1 MAQGGTVRSSQE
13 DSGIAALMRLL
24 IIPQRRNNPKY
35 MGLRTSQKRPWWNVS
50 VSCQHLART
59 PDHSVHAPS
68 LTKGRAV
75 TLKFLP
81 HHYASFS
88 LPTLAALLQSS
99 VFSGAM
105 LLPPRLSGFKPP
117 PASSTQHGHH
127 YRVWLPWTLPLTPHY
142 TSQQLKPKKSLN
154 LPTSLFTIRLSAW
167 VWLSWGRHLQH
178 KIPSLLPSADV
189 CLS

>member
-1 MAQGGTVRSSQE
+1 MHVQKGLLLLLATHHPEYPLLPHLHLRSASSMRAPLPLSQLLINTGRGPILPHKKHLSMLMVQGGTLRSSQE

-59 PDHSVHAPS
+59 SDRSVHAPS

-81 HHYASFS
+81 HH
-88 LPTLAALLQSS
+88 
-99 VFSGAM
+99 
-105 LLPPRLSGFKPP
+105 
-117 PASSTQHGHH
+117 
-127 YRVWLPWTLPLTPHY
+127 
-142 TSQQLKPKKSLN
+142 
-154 LPTSLFTIRLSAW
+154 
-167 VWLSWGRHLQH
+167 
-178 KIPSLLPSADV
+178 
-189 CLS
+189 

>member
-1 MAQGGTVRSSQE
+1 MAQGGTLRSSQE
-13 DSGIAALMRLL
+13 DFGIAALMRLL

-59 PDHSVHAPS
+59 SDRSVHAPS

-117 PASSTQHGHH
+117 PASSTQYGHH

-154 LPTSLFTIRLSAW
+154 LPISLFTMALCMGLAFM
-167 VWLSWGRHLQH
+167 GQT
-178 KIPSLLPSADV
+178 PPA
-189 CLS
+189 